1 MIVLGFAP
9 VALVL
14 QFYNVLPNR
23 TVIRWDLFG
32 NTTILGTRPATV
44 LAMASAGAVI
54 SVCAVVIGVWQ
65 NRTMAGMGLR
75 RPYLAL
81 NLAQVG
87 AIALTCCMIV
97 SDALGLQFKIKPM
110 IPPVMAVLVFAAGTL
125 LWRLDASK
133 PGALRWVAELLLA
146 SAVGLLGFSAIA
158 MKAVVGYYASALALL
173 AMVAVALPERGR

>member
-9 VALVL
+9 IALVL

-44 LAMASAGAVI
+44 LTMAVAGAVI
-54 SVCAVVIGVWQ
+54 ALFAVVVGIWQ
-65 NRTMAGMGLR
+65 NKAMMDMGLR
-75 RPYLAL
+75 RAYLAL
-81 NLAQVG
+81 NLAQIG

-97 SDALGLQFKIKPM
+97 GDALGLQLKIKPM
-110 IPPVMAVLVFAAGTL
+110 IPPVMAVLVFAAGIL
-125 LWRLDASK
+125 LWRLDAPK
-133 PGALRWVAELLLA
+133 PGALRWVALGLLA
-146 SAVGLLGFSAIA
+146 GALGLLGFSAIA

-173 AMVAVALPERGR
+173 AMIAVALPERVR